1 MPLAVHGLPQSN
13 SGKKQRVE
21 QALIA
26 LLGAECAVPAVE
38 ELAAP
43 NEWHYRNRAQFK
55 SDGERLGYLAARSRS
70 IVDITECPVLTA
82 SNQSQLARL
91 RNKLPNPEWRPSRS
105 REWTTLDIDDQR
117 SDAIIN
123 QRQPFR
129 QGNTEQNTVMKDW
142 LRSQL
147 GTDTRPLKVLE
158 LFAGSGNFTQVLVD
172 PERTVVA
179 VEVAETA
186 LQAMSEAGLPNVV
199 VECCDLFDN
208 TAAEALATR
217 HADTRWLVLD
227 PPRDGFT
234 TRESVIPRLIELERV
249 LYISCDLATWQRDA
263 RYFLDEGFSVDE
275 VSLIDLFPQTPHVEI
290 LSTFSRL

>member
-1 MPLAVHGLPQSN
+1 MDYPSQIRA
-13 SGKKQRVE
+13 KRQRVE

-26 LLGAECAVPAVE
+26 LLGAERAVPAVAV
-38 ELAAP
+38 LAAP

-82 SNQSQLARL
+82 SNQSQLASL
-91 RNKLPNPEWRPSRS
+91 RNKLPNPEWRPTRS

-117 SDAIIN
+117 PDAIIN

-147 GTDTRPLKVLE
+147 NTDTRPVKVLE

-172 PERTVVA
+172 RERTVVA
-179 VEVAETA
+179 AEVAETA
-186 LQAMSEAGLPNVV
+186 LEAMSEASLPNAV
-199 VECCDLFDN
+199 VECCDLFDEA
-208 TAAEALATR
+208 AAEALAIR
-217 HADTRWLVLD
+217 HADAQWLVLD

-234 TRESVIPRLIELERV
+234 TRESVMPRLSALERV

-263 RYFLDEGFSVDE
+263 RYFLDQGFSVDE

-290 LSTFSRL
+290 LSAFSRL